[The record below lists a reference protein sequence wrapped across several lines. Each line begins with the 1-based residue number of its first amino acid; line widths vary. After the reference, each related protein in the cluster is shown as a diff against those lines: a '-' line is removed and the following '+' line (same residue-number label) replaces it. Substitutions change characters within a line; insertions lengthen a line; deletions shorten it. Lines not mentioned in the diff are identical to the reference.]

1 MRTCRTSI
9 ASRRQAGE
17 LFTNFDCFCGFELS
31 FDPCIH
37 HVHLTLKLLL
47 LRAEF
52 ILQGPFLLFQEGSLV
67 RRHPRVKDASEYVDL
82 VVQVLELV
90 PEFRMLALHFGH
102 VDGVPH
108 VLWEAP
114 VRLVSPVSIFRWIF
128 SLVIPFFTYRVILWR
143 VRPIPSGI
151 LSSVEVGEEL
161 EELNMFA

>member
-1 MRTCRTSI
+1 
-9 ASRRQAGE
+9 
-17 LFTNFDCFCGFELS
+17 
-31 FDPCIH
+31 
-37 HVHLTLKLLL
+37 
-47 LRAEF
+47 
-52 ILQGPFLLFQEGSLV
+52 
-67 RRHPRVKDASEYVDL
+67 
-82 VVQVLELV
+82 
-90 PEFRMLALHFGH
+90 MLALHFGH